1 MAASSRDGLR
11 RVALNWAGRPYW
23 QAGWAKVWPHEES
36 LINHAFTTQT
46 LPWRPLPAGHVR
58 LG

>member
-1 MAASSRDGLR
+1 M
-11 RVALNWAGRPYW
+11 ALNWTGRPYW
-23 QAGWAKVWPHEES
+23 QAGWAKVWPHEGS